1 MVGWMFV
8 VFIVIGAVVGLIFA
22 IREWCGNVAECI
34 LGVIIG
40 SLIGTIVALLVF
52 LGIGLAACT
61 AEYEIVENPIAQ
73 YEAYSLKDNYG
84 VDGYIGR
91 WYGSI
96 DSDLEYAY
104 IYEVEGKGLT
114 VGHIP
119 ADKTYINF
127 SEDATSVTIYA
138 YTDRPKSKFLR
149 WFFGESTNP
158 VEYHII
164 APKGSI
170 LITDEYI
177 IDLE

>member
-1 MVGWMFV
+1 MIGWMFL
-8 VFIVIGAVVGLIFA
+8 VFIVIGAVAGVLLAIFEG
-22 IREWCGNVAECI
+22 IGEVMDFVF
-34 LGVIIG
+34 GVIIG
-40 SLIGTIVALLVF
+40 GLIGAMVALLVF
-52 LGIGLAACT
+52 LGIILATCG
-61 AEYEIVENPIAQ
+61 AEYEIVEEPVAQ
-73 YEAYSLKDNYG
+73 YEIYSLKDNYG

-91 WYGSI
+91 WHGSI
-96 DSDLEYAY
+96 DSELEYAY
-104 IYEVEGKGLT
+104 IYEVKGKGLT

-138 YTDRPKSKFLR
+138 YTERPKSKFLQ

-158 VEYHII
+158 AEYHIV

>member
-1 MVGWMFV
+1 MIGWMILI
-8 VFIVIGAVVGLIFA
+8 FIVIGAIVALLLAIFA
-22 IREWCGNVAECI
+22 KSDAIECI
-34 LGVIIG
+34 FSVIIG
-40 SLIGTIVALLVF
+40 ALIGAMVALLVF
-52 LGIGLAACT
+52 LGIILATCG
-61 AEYEIVENPIAQ
+61 AEYEIVEEPIAQ
-73 YEAYSLKDNYG
+73 YKIYSLKDNYG
-84 VDGYIGR
+84 VEGYIGR
-91 WYGSI
+91 WHGSI

-104 IYEVEGKGLT
+104 IYEVKGKGLT

-138 YTDRPKSKFLR
+138 YTERPKSKFLQ

-158 VEYHII
+158 AEYHIV

-177 IDLE
+177 VDLE

>member
-1 MVGWMFV
+1 MVGWIFL
-8 VFIVIGAVVGLIFA
+8 VFIIIGAIGGLLFA
-22 IREWCGNVAECI
+22 IFEGIVEVIDCF
-34 LGVIIG
+34 LGVIVG
-40 SLIGTIVALLVF
+40 GLIGTLVALLVF
-52 LGIGLAACT
+52 LGIVLTTCS
-61 AEYEIVENPIAQ
+61 AEYEIVEDPVAQ
-73 YEAYSLKDNYG
+73 YEVCSLKDNYG

-91 WYGSI
+91 WHGSI

-104 IYEVEGKGLT
+104 IYEVKDKGLT

-127 SEDATSVTIYA
+127 SESATSVTIYA
-138 YTDRPKSKFLR
+138 YAHRPKSKFLQ

-158 VEYHII
+158 VEYHIV

>member
-1 MVGWMFV
+1 MIGWMFL
-8 VFIVIGAVVGLIFA
+8 VFVVIGAVIGMLFA
-22 IREWCGNVAECI
+22 IFEGCVDITECI
-34 LGVIIG
+34 LGIIVG
-40 SLIGTIVALLVF
+40 GLIGILVALLVL
-52 LGIGLAACT
+52 LGIILAACG
-61 AEYEIVENPIAQ
+61 AEYEIVEDPVAQ
-73 YEAYSLKDNYG
+73 YEIYSLKDNYG

-91 WYGSI
+91 WHGSI

-138 YTDRPKSKFLR
+138 YTERPKSKFLQ
-149 WFFGESTNP
+149 WIFSESTDP
-158 VEYHII
+158 AEYRIV

-170 LITDEYI
+170 VLADEYI
-177 IDLE
+177 VDLE